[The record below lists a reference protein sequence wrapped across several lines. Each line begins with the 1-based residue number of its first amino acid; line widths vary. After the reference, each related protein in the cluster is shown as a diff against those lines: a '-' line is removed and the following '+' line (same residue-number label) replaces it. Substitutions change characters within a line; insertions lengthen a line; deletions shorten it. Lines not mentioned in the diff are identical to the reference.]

1 PPRPRPSR
9 CPPDP
14 LSSGRWSLHRGGQ
27 RPDDMKRSALPPAL
41 SAGRCSKQLLRT
53 GKGPAMSTDVG
64 TSEDRTST
72 EARRP
77 ERTNGGGRTGGPPA
91 AAARTAQRTGESGTG
106 WWMLAA
112 AMGSVLAL
120 AVALVAVV
128 IAGSS
133 DGD

>member
-1 PPRPRPSR
+1 SARP
-9 CPPDP
+9 CPPTCRRVDAR
-14 LSSGRWSLHRGGQ
+14 SSSWE
-27 RPDDMKRSALPPAL
+27 P
-41 SAGRCSKQLLRT
+41 

-64 TSEDRTST
+64 TTEDRTST
-72 EARRP
+72 GAARP

-91 AAARTAQRTGESGTG
+91 AVARTGQRTGESGTG

-128 IAGSS
+128 MAGSS
-133 DGD
+133 D